1 VTKPRRAAALLL
13 TITFAAAAHAIP
25 DTRTFDIGNPTLRPF
40 WVDPVNGNDNNDG
53 STRIAAFKT
62 IDAAWNVASS
72 AAASGTGVEI
82 ILRPGDYP
90 AGIEI
95 NQLASYTS
103 PIVLRAEV
111 TDTARL
117 HGIIFLGGRNV
128 YVIGV
133 TLSGISNNFSI
144 QAGFVDYLL
153 LRDVHVIGS
162 QGIYVQLS
170 THVYLENVHVED
182 STANSIEIDRDQYGH
197 VNGSRVARS
206 AGACFSETEGSAY
219 LTIDG
224 NDFGPCAQGAI
235 WLGLLGQLDRF
246 RKPWIQYD
254 SYDVKVVNNVIHDYG
269 TSPAV
274 TISGAYNMLFAHNTV
289 VAPANSTF
297 IRVVQSV
304 RVCSQPSDCQTL
316 RDAGGWG
323 PVVSGVDA
331 PIPNRNVSIFGNIFY
346 TRTSVGQSIF
356 LNPAPAATPD
366 PATNIPS
373 PSRSDD
379 NLLIRGNVVWSNGLQ
394 LMPSSGAGCDNSNP
408 TCNAAQLTADNRIN
422 MIQPQFVDAA
432 NGNYRPLA
440 NGNLFGLPAVTIP
453 PFTWS
458 DLPSTVPIGELDN
471 TVARDADGLPRTI
484 FVPGA
489 FTLSAPLLRHR
500 AIAPR

>member
-1 VTKPRRAAALLL
+1 VTKTAFLLM
-13 TITFAAAAHAIP
+13 ITFAIAAQPAIA
-25 DTRTFDIGNPTLRPF
+25 DTRTFDIGNATLRPF

-53 STRIAAFKT
+53 SSRIAAFKT
-62 IDAAWNVASS
+62 FDAAYNVAYS
-72 AAASGTGVEI
+72 AAVSGTGVEI
-82 ILRPGDYP
+82 ILRPGDYA
-90 AGIEI
+90 AGAEI
-95 NQLASYTS
+95 TLLASYAF
-103 PIVLRAEV
+103 PFVLRAEV

-117 HGIIFLGGRNV
+117 HGILFLGGRNI

-133 TLSGISNNFSI
+133 TLTGISNNYSI
-144 QAGFVDYLL
+144 QAGTADYLL

-162 QGIYVQLS
+162 QGIYIQLS
-170 THVYLENVHVED
+170 SHVYLENVRIDD
-182 STANSIEIDRDQYGH
+182 STGNGIEIDRDQYVH
-197 VNGSRVARS
+197 VVGSRIARS
-206 AGACFSETEGSAY
+206 AGACLLVTAGSAY
-219 LTIDG
+219 LTVDG
-224 NDFGPCAQGAI
+224 NDFGPSAQGGI
-235 WLGLLGQLDRF
+235 RLGFQSPFDRF

-274 TISGAYNMLFAHNTV
+274 TIAGAYNMLFAQNTV

-297 IRVVQSV
+297 IRVAQST
-304 RVCSQPSDCQTL
+304 RGCSQPADCQTF

-323 PVVSGVDA
+323 PVVGGVTTA
-331 PIPNRNVSIFGNIFY
+331 IPNRNVSIYGNIFY
-346 TRTSVGQSIF
+346 TLTSVGQSIF
-356 LNPAPAATPD
+356 VNPAPAATAGPAPD
-366 PATNIPS
+366 ITS

-379 NLLIRGNVVWSNGLQ
+379 NLQIRGNVVWSNGLQ

-453 PFTWS
+453 PFTWN
-458 DLPSTVPIGELDN
+458 DVPSTVPIGELTN
-471 TVARDADGLPRTI
+471 TVALDADGLPRTI

-489 FTLSAPLLRHR
+489 FTRSAPLLRHR
-500 AIAPR
+500 ATAPR